1 MLLFNKNKFR
11 ADCYI
16 LFEISIKFI
25 SGSLKYIEFNLPVA
39 PSLWTGPIS
48 TSISFFSKIFIQSF
62 IGKELKKQMSTAPK
76 MGFLAWGIKGFFS
89 KWTLIFWFPNF
100 K

>member
-25 SGSLKYIEFNLPVA
+25 FMGTFQHKH
-39 PSLWTGPIS
+39 
-48 TSISFFSKIFIQSF
+48 FSKSLQ
-62 IGKELKKQMSTAPK
+62 
-76 MGFLAWGIKGFFS
+76 
-89 KWTLIFWFPNF
+89 NF
-100 K
+100 VYVC